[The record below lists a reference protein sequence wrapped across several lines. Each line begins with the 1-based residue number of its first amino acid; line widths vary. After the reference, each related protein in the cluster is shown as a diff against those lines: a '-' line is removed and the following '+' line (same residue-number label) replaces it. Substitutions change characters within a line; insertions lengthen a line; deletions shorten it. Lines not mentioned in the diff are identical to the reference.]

1 MRLSELAEQSRTSI
15 PTIKFYIRE
24 GLLPPGATE
33 TRRQA
38 DYSHAHL
45 ERLRLIRAL
54 VDIGGLS
61 LAGVRDVLA
70 ALSRPGGVDEA
81 ISMAH
86 AALGPGA
93 IGAGPYTRAEA
104 VMDKAGWMFERDS
117 APMAQLDSALAVLEE
132 VGMPVD
138 DERVLTYAQAAMA
151 VAEREVAG
159 TRQDLATD
167 PDPESALRDVVL
179 GTVLYEP
186 LLLSLRRLAQRDAYL
201 RLR

>member
-1 MRLSELAEQSRTSI
+1 VRLSELAEQSGTSV

-24 GLLPPGATE
+24 GLLPPGVTK
-33 TRRQA
+33 TGRQA

-45 ERLRLIRAL
+45 ERLRLVRAL

-70 ALSRPGGVDEA
+70 ALSRPGGIDEA
-81 ISMAH
+81 ISVAH
-86 AALGPGA
+86 GALGPRA
-93 IGAGPYTRAEA
+93 TAAAPYSRAEA

-117 APMAQLDSALAVLEE
+117 APMAQLDSALAALEA

-138 DERVLTYAQAAMA
+138 DERVLTYAHAAMA

-167 PDPESALRDVVL
+167 PDPESAVRDVVL